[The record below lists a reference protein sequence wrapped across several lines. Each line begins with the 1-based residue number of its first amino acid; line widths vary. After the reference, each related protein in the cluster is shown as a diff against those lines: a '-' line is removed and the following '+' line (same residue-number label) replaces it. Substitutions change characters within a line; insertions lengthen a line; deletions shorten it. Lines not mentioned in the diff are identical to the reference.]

1 MAALLLPQ
9 HDIADIVF
17 AQELGSQLGIGR
29 RIELIDLRDPVAYP
43 ISRQQRPLLLLVPFP
58 PDHAR

>member
-17 AQELGSQLGIGR
+17 AQELGRYNVRYIVLGQQ
-29 RIELIDLRDPVAYP
+29 ETLYLRKNWAANWGSV
-43 ISRQQRPLLLLVPFP
+43 VV
-58 PDHAR
+58 